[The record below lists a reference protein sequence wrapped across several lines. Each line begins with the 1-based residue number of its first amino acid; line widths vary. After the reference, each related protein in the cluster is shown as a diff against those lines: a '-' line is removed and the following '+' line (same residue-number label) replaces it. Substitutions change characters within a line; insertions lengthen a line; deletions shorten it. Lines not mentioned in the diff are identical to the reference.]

1 MYSLKAKALK
11 ANTTMLE
18 AENMDDRHF
27 ENEITKQRKYQSEL
41 LDQIEQDRTRKD
53 MQKRT
58 KEELERIEEEK
69 LMRY

>member
-18 AENMDDRHF
+18 AENMDDRYF